1 MSMTWHRASQLHK
14 QIGRLPAPWR
24 YGFVMPKVHDPIL
37 QWVIAILVGT
47 GLGGYVLVTGSVR
60 SPLIPLLALMG
71 LFPFILM
78 IVGNVRRLML
88 AIIILDIPLQ
98 LDVYL
103 DYRPQIANLGAFG
116 GFNISVT
123 TAALIV
129 LYTLWLIRLLT
140 RTEAPAHSFLRSS
153 FPLSLYLGFVVLSVQ
168 AAQDITFSFF
178 QISLLFQMFLLYLY
192 IANAVQTRQDVNFII
207 KVFLICLAFES
218 LIMIGVYLTG
228 HNISVAGIS
237 TKVEAGFDRRSG
249 GTFGSPNNAA
259 AYLSLLLVPALS
271 LLLTDSERWL
281 KRLALFA
288 FGLGVIALVLTLS
301 RGGWAAFLI
310 SGAILCLA
318 AWRRGWLSPTMR
330 MGVTVVAVLL
340 GVIFYIF
347 IFSGV
352 SRDEGGRLILMD
364 LAFRMIKDHPWFGV
378 GANNFV
384 SLIQQYATPDIKNAW
399 LYTVHNM
406 YLLVWSET
414 GIGGLL
420 TFILFL
426 VVTLRRGWQCWKWQ
440 DRFLSPLALSF
451 TAAIIGH
458 MAHMFLDYFNDRP
471 NVQLL
476 WLIAGLIF
484 AMNNIAARD
493 KNMPYYKNSSA
504 QLRGSRC
511 LQKS

>member
-1 MSMTWHRASQLHK
+1 MSMTWQRAFQVHK
-14 QIGRLPAPWR
+14 QISWLSAPWR
-24 YGFVMPKVHDPIL
+24 YGFVMPKVHNPIL
-37 QWVIAILVGT
+37 QWVIAILVGI
-47 GLGGYVLVTGSVR
+47 GLGGYALVTGSVR
-60 SPLIPLLALMG
+60 PPLIPLLALMG

-88 AIIILDIPLQ
+88 AIVILDIPLQ

-103 DYRPQIANLGAFG
+103 DYRPQIADLGAFG

-129 LYTLWLIRLLT
+129 LYTLWLIRLLV
-140 RTEAPAHSFLRSS
+140 RTESPARSLLRSS
-153 FPLSLYLGFVVLSVQ
+153 FPLSLYLGFVILSLV
-168 AAQDITFSFF
+168 AARDITLSFF
-178 QISLLFQMFLLYLY
+178 QISFLCQMFLLYLY
-192 IANAVQTRQDVNFII
+192 IANSVQTRQDVIFII

-271 LLLTDSERWL
+271 LLLTDSERWI

-288 FGLGVIALVLTLS
+288 FGLGVIALVLTFS
-301 RGGWAAFLI
+301 RGGWAALLL
-310 SGAILCLA
+310 SGVILCLA
-318 AWRRGWLSPTMR
+318 AWRRGWLSPLMR
-330 MGVTVVAVLL
+330 MAVIMVASLL

-347 IFSGV
+347 IFSSV
-352 SRDEGGRLILMD
+352 SRDDGGRLILMD

-384 SLIQQYATPDIKNAW
+384 LLIQQYATPDIENAW

-406 YLLVWSET
+406 YLLVWTET

-426 VVTLRRGWQCWKWQ
+426 VVTLRRGWQCWKLQ
-440 DRFLSPLALSF
+440 DRFLAPLALSF

-471 NVQLL
+471 DTQLL
-476 WLIAGLIF
+476 WLISGLIF
-484 AMNNIAARD
+484 AMNNMEAREM
-493 KNMPYYKNSSA
+493 NMPY
-504 QLRGSRC
+504 
-511 LQKS
+511 QKIAHFN